1 MFRTPP
7 PPHPHRYPYPTPSQT
22 TNCSNLFCPIDHRT
36 SQYRTRIF
44 PTFPIEV
51 TQRGWS
57 KIAKFRW
64 TYRAVKGNKPRKPG
78 KEINEINQKLWIKGW
93 YKYDDIFT
101 WQGVL
106 RSSTFFIVYMF
117 FSIPMLSLTR
127 LCVLSLPSF
136 LWISERDSWWNISC
150 ILNFCGYSPIFRNHN
165 FNPNCPGEVMQ
176 DSFFVWVNVHAIAL
190 YLVSYSDPIFH
201 RILLVKYG

>member
-1 MFRTPP
+1 MWCRIVIRGWPEKIHHVGSEQQDTSFSLIRKYSGIAFELPFWYKLSIKKRKWNLRKLGIIIWIYSVSLWFVNVHMFQTSP
-7 PPHPHRYPYPTPSQT
+7 PPHPHRYPYPTPNQI
-22 TNCSNLFCPIDHRT
+22 TNRFNLFCPINHKT

-51 TQRGWS
+51 TQREWS

-64 TYRAVKGNKPRKPG
+64 TFRAVKGNKPCKPG

-106 RSSTFFIVYMF
+106 RSSTFFIVYMY
-117 FSIPMLSLTR
+117 T
-127 LCVLSLPSF
+127 
-136 LWISERDSWWNISC
+136 D
-150 ILNFCGYSPIFRNHN
+150 GIFKKAVR
-165 FNPNCPGEVMQ
+165 
-176 DSFFVWVNVHAIAL
+176 S
-190 YLVSYSDPIFH
+190 
-201 RILLVKYG
+201 